1 MYYDWII
8 FGAAGVCWLIQ
19 LFYCKTRHLGG
30 KGLLFSLL
38 AGSGILA
45 LLGWLHKGLAF
56 NAVNLAVSLGLGI
69 PGLIILL
76 LFSVFY

>member
-1 MYYDWII
+1 MNW
-8 FGAAGVCWLIQ
+8 
-19 LFYCKTRHLGG
+19 
-30 KGLLFSLL
+30 LFSLL

-45 LLGWLHKGLAF
+45 LLGWLHIGLAF

>member
-45 LLGWLHKGLAF
+45 LLAF

>member
-45 LLGWLHKGLAF
+45 LLGWLHMGLAF
-56 NAVNLAVSLGLGI
+56 NAGI